1 MQLYQFERIYS
12 QMEKEFGK
20 IKKGNEEAFGMLLLP
35 MEGNALKIYW
45 SNPSSNSRRLRE
57 AIALVLFDIKSCYT
71 GEKYDLK
78 SFRNKDNEKLEKALL
93 MAFDPF
99 TNEEIQKVI
108 GKEMDLR
115 ELHDY
120 YKVPVMCLLRI
131 KESVDTWEKQA
142 GSNGYFEF
150 IDQYMVAEI
159 KGKEMNF
166 SVLAK
171 K

>member
-1 MQLYQFERIYS
+1 MAAKQPPKNVKVLAILR
-12 QMEKEFGK
+12 
-20 IKKGNEEAFGMLLLP
+20 LL
-35 MEGNALKIYW
+35 
-45 SNPSSNSRRLRE
+45 
-57 AIALVLFDIKSCYT
+57 
-71 GEKYDLK
+71 
-78 SFRNKDNEKLEKALL
+78 
-93 MAFDPF
+93 

-150 IDQYMVAEI
+150 IEQYMGAEI

-166 SVLAK
+166 SVLATK
-171 K
+171 

>member
-1 MQLYQFERIYS
+1 MPFISAYTYKRT
-12 QMEKEFGK
+12 
-20 IKKGNEEAFGMLLLP
+20 
-35 MEGNALKIYW
+35 
-45 SNPSSNSRRLRE
+45 PS
-57 AIALVLFDIKSCYT
+57 I

-131 KESVDTWEKQA
+131 KESVDT
-142 GSNGYFEF
+142 
-150 IDQYMVAEI
+150 
-159 KGKEMNF
+159 
-166 SVLAK
+166 
-171 K
+171 

>member
-1 MQLYQFERIYS
+1 MFIIKARAAYIGYLVKYFIVKTS
-12 QMEKEFGK
+12 QK
-20 IKKGNEEAFGMLLLP
+20 IEIRLWIAAKND
-35 MEGNALKIYW
+35 
-45 SNPSSNSRRLRE
+45 RRE
-57 AIALVLFDIKSCYT
+57 VIALVLFDIKNCYT

-150 IDQYMVAEI
+150 IEQYMGAEI

-166 SVLAK
+166 SVLAER
-171 K
+171 